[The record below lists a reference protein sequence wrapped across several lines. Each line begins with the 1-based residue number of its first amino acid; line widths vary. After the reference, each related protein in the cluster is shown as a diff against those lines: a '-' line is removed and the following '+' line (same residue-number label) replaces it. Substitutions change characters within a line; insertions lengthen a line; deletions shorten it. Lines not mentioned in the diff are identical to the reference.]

1 MKRALTPEI
10 LRNEKGFAMLESIP
24 LIVLFV
30 VLTSF
35 GLGFFGMI
43 HTAVLHSIAA
53 RAYTFETF
61 RQRANLYYFRED
73 GSGLTRP
80 INFSRKQWR
89 YHAINHESDP
99 RDLFVATARPI
110 AIGRSTAAADASVDT
125 HNQQIFQLQP
135 RNERVSVNPGW
146 VMVGYGICMN
156 AQCGNN

>member
-10 LRNEKGFAMLESIP
+10 LRNEKGFAMLESVP

-73 GSGLTRP
+73 GSGLSRP

-110 AIGRSTAAADASVDT
+110 AIGRSTAAEDASIET